1 VGQTFLSAFVF
12 SSFALGYAVFRL
24 LQYYGQ
30 WQGFRGRMT
39 QLPAWARLLITLA
52 ALPGIVL
59 IALSILAFL
68 VSLLAL
74 LLLTVPLYRF
84 LTALCGVK
92 PGEVV
97 PAGTGGFG
105 PLPDGMEAV
114 IDQDGE
120 GSSPS
125 SPEVSVVESP
135 QESEP
140 RRARRQIDVK
150 IVE

>member
-1 VGQTFLSAFVF
+1 M
-12 SSFALGYAVFRL
+12 FRL
-24 LQYYGQ
+24 LNYYGQ

-105 PLPDGMEAV
+105 PLPEGMEAV
-114 IDQDGE
+114 IDQE
-120 GSSPS
+120 GGASVPSS

>member
-1 VGQTFLSAFVF
+1 M
-12 SSFALGYAVFRL
+12 FRL

-39 QLPAWARLLITLA
+39 QLPAWARLLLTLV

-59 IALSILAFL
+59 IGLSILAFL

-105 PLPDGMEAV
+105 PVPEGMEAM
-114 IDQDGE
+114 IDE
-120 GSSPS
+120 GGASP
-125 SPEVSVVESP
+125 PASVVESP
-135 QESEP
+135 EESEP

>member
-1 VGQTFLSAFVF
+1 
-12 SSFALGYAVFRL
+12 
-24 LQYYGQ
+24 
-30 WQGFRGRMT
+30 
-39 QLPAWARLLITLA
+39 
-52 ALPGIVL
+52 
-59 IALSILAFL
+59 
-68 VSLLAL
+68 
-74 LLLTVPLYRF
+74 VPLYRF

-105 PLPDGMEAV
+105 PLPEGMEAV
-114 IDQDGE
+114 IDQAGE
-120 GSSPS
+120 ATVSSSPS
-125 SPEVSVVESP
+125 SPEVSVVDQ

>member
-1 VGQTFLSAFVF
+1 LSAFVF

>member
-1 VGQTFLSAFVF
+1 M
-12 SSFALGYAVFRL
+12 FRL
-24 LQYYGQ
+24 LNYYAQ

-39 QLPAWARLLITLA
+39 QLPSWARLLITFA

-105 PLPDGMEAV
+105 PLPEGMEAV
-114 IDQDGE
+114 IDQEGE
-120 GSSPS
+120 ASPESPS
-125 SPEVSVVESP
+125 SPEVSVVDQ

>member
-1 VGQTFLSAFVF
+1 M
-12 SSFALGYAVFRL
+12 FRL
-24 LQYYGQ
+24 LNYYSQ
-30 WQGFRGRMT
+30 WQGFRGRMS
-39 QLPAWARLLITLA
+39 QLPSWARLLITLA

-84 LTALCGVK
+84 LTALWGVK

-105 PLPDGMEAV
+105 PLPEGMEAV
-114 IDQDGE
+114 IDQE
-120 GSSPS
+120 GGASVSS

>member
-1 VGQTFLSAFVF
+1 M
-12 SSFALGYAVFRL
+12 FRL

-39 QLPAWARLLITLA
+39 QLPAWARLLLTLA

-114 IDQDGE
+114 IDQADE
-120 GSSPS
+120 TPPS
-125 SPEVSVVESP
+125 SPEVSVVDQ